1 MENEGYQDYT
11 DSASEVDE
19 NIGAEETQDVKAD
32 EATQEVDGTAETET
46 NTEAQQQEPT
56 PQQKKDINF
65 SKKLLEMKRQQ
76 QQGFGKPAGSAPQVP
91 PNPVLQNNPALMQQ
105 IAPVIAPFVA
115 PLAQQIQ
122 QQQEQLMQVQM
133 QAELAKV
140 RTEHEDFDEVAPA
153 IPELFESTPELFN
166 LPNPIEHAYWIAR
179 SQLAERKLKDVYTDA
194 QKAAYNSKAA
204 KQKAVTETQV
214 GKTPETKKTPEE
226 QIAEEILAVGK
237 ADGSIF

>member
-65 SKKLLEMKRQQ
+65 SKKLLEMKHQQ

-115 PLAQQIQ
+115 PLAQQVQ

-166 LPNPIEHAYWIAR
+166 LPNPIEHAYWIAKA
-179 SQLAERKLKDVYTDA
+179 QIAQQNMEKVYDDA
-194 QKAAYNSKAA
+194 QKAAYQSKDA
-204 KQKAVTETQV
+204 KKKAVAETQT
-214 GKTPETKKTPEE
+214 GKVPEKGKTPEE
-226 QIAEEILAVGK
+226 QIAEEILAAGK